1 MRIGNFAVRFAV
13 TENIFIHVV
22 ARKFKKALVFG
33 INRTK

>member
-1 MRIGNFAVRFAV
+1 MRIGNFAVGFAV